1 MSYTKSRSWTQ
12 RVNEKLDDDTRAIA
26 DELGWKLPEYV
37 RMAVEILNKRMEER
51 IPATEEQY

>member
-12 RVNEKLDDDTRAIA
+12 RVNEKLDDDTRAMA
-26 DELGWKLPEYV
+26 DELGWKLP
-37 RMAVEILNKRMEER
+37 EILNKRMEER